1 VFKDISLFAINSGL
15 IRWLYYLIRFYFLFC
30 RLNVANEAPVLERL
44 SRREPLIVAIWHQR
58 ILSVVPYSPKF
69 APYSPSVM
77 ISRSRDGEMVAQLF
91 SCMNFRP
98 VRGSSSR
105 GGKGALASLILDLQ
119 NHYPAVHVVDGPRGP
134 RGIIKPGLITLG
146 QVSGAP
152 IFPISPPPAG
162 PGF

>member
-1 VFKDISLFAINSGL
+1 VFKNISLFAINHGL
-15 IRWLYYLIRFYFLFC
+15 IRRLYDLIRFYFLFC